1 MASDG
6 LNEEPV
12 GRGGW
17 FPIQP
22 TRELSVK
29 VLVVKG
35 GFGSSNSSTAPR
47 VAETRA
53 ECPAAGV
60 PTPARSRT
68 RSRER
73 QSSTA
78 CAVAGR
84 QFDTGRR
91 NPNRPGLA
99 GSARLVAAGFD
110 AGALRI
116 NCSSAP
122 ALIFVGG
129 TAAGTR
135 NSSANRNW
143 GARGSCVR
151 CWFRKDALERRPV
164 GLKYVRDDPH
174 DDPQED
180 NPPRC
185 SLPVD
190 DVLEGIRRVASICHD
205 IARSSS
211 LVPHDSAGSWCA

>member
-1 MASDG
+1 MSSISLADRTTDDNLPAPRRTPVGSPVG
-6 LNEEPV
+6 IARRMTGRSIRRNSRRERVIEQLQARLSYLRGRAEPKRYGFRRLGEEPV
-12 GRGGW
+12 GHGGW
-17 FPIQP
+17 SPIQP

-47 VAETRA
+47 AAETRA

-99 GSARLVAAGFD
+99 GSARLVAA
-110 AGALRI
+110 ALTKVRFE
-116 NCSSAP
+116 S
-122 ALIFVGG
+122 
-129 TAAGTR
+129 TAR
-135 NSSANRNW
+135 
-143 GARGSCVR
+143 AR
-151 CWFRKDALERRPV
+151 
-164 GLKYVRDDPH
+164 
-174 DDPQED
+174 
-180 NPPRC
+180 PR
-185 SLPVD
+185 SFL
-190 DVLEGIRRVASICHD
+190 
-205 IARSSS
+205 
-211 LVPHDSAGSWCA
+211 